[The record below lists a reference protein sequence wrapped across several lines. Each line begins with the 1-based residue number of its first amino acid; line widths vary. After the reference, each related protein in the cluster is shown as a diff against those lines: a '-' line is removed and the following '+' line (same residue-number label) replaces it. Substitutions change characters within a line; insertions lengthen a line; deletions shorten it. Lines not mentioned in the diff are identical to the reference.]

1 MRQLFV
7 FQIKITIRL
16 QKNIPQKYS
25 KAKKIFNLH
34 INIIQQTW
42 STMLGNKRLIKYM
55 FLKYFNRKQLAAIQN
70 QPYPGHRI

>member
-25 KAKKIFNLH
+25 KTKKIFNLH

-42 STMLGNKRLIKYM
+42 STMLGNKRLIKYI
-55 FLKYFNRKQLAAIQN
+55 FLKYFNRKQLPAIQN